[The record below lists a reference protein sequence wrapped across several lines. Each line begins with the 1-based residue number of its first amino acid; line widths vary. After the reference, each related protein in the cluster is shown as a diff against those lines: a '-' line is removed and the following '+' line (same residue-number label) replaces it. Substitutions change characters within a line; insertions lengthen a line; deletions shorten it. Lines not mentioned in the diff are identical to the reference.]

1 MKRITHLHG
10 SAHFTIP
17 LSQQSKHK
25 QNKIKIKIF
34 TAMFLMQYFCL
45 QSILLFPESYP
56 ETESTWPTTKCK
68 GRKYFDMWY
77 YSYLCNTLRKY
88 FIKIESNCFPKHI
101 LKSNGGEQSIQASK
115 KLFCHVIVKNYLCS
129 VSWKFLIKIERG
141 GTKSKN
147 RHPSWLYCTVM
158 ELSEATPEVLYKLF
172 LNNFAVSTENTCAGV
187 YFSKCCR
194 PLDLRLY

>member
-25 QNKIKIKIF
+25 RNKIKIKIF

-88 FIKIESNCFPKHI
+88 FIKIESNQCFPKHI

-129 VSWKFLIKIERG
+129 VSWKFLIKIESTWRDKIKEQAPQL
-141 GTKSKN
+141 TL
-147 RHPSWLYCTVM
+147 LYCDGTVR
-158 ELSEATPEVLYKLF
+158 S
-172 LNNFAVSTENTCAGV
+172 NTRGV
-187 YFSKCCR
+187 V
-194 PLDLRLY
+194 